1 MSKIFIIA
9 EAGVNHN
16 GSIELAKRLVD
27 VAVDAGCDAVKFQ
40 TFKAKNL
47 VSKQAQK
54 ADYQKKTT
62 SANGSQLDM
71 IKKLELSYEDFNQL
85 KRYCDENHIMFM
97 SSPFDLDS
105 VDFLADLGLSV
116 FKIPSGEITNL
127 PYLRRI
133 NSYKRKVI
141 LSTGMSTLDEIKT
154 ALGILRDCEVAVLHC
169 TTEYPC
175 PYDEVNLRVLQTLKQ
190 ELQVEVGYSDHTK
203 GIEIPI
209 AAIACGATII
219 EKHFTLDKN
228 MKGPDHKASL
238 EPSELRQ
245 MVSAIRNVEA
255 AISGDGI
262 KRPSRSEIKNINIVR
277 KSIVAKCSI
286 HRGEVFSNDNIAAK
300 RPATGLS
307 PMLWDSVIGKQAT
320 RNYGEDDMI
329 DEKI

>member
-1 MSKIFIIA
+1 MNRTFIIA

-40 TFKAKNL
+40 TFKAENVVTKG
-47 VSKQAQK
+47 AEK
-54 ADYQKKTT
+54 AKYQKVT
-62 SANGSQLDM
+62 ANADESQLDM
-71 IKKLELSYEDFNQL
+71 IKKLELSYGDFNHL

-97 SSPFDLDS
+97 SSPFDVDS

-141 LSTGMSTLDEIKT
+141 LSTGMSTLDEIKV
-154 ALGILRDCEVAVLHC
+154 ALEILRNCEIAVLHC

-175 PYDEVNLRVLQTLKQ
+175 PYDEINLRVLQTLKQ
-190 ELQVEVGYSDHTK
+190 ELQVEVGYSDHSK

-209 AAIACGATII
+209 AAVACGATII
-219 EKHFTLDKN
+219 EKHFTLDKS

-262 KRPSRSEIKNINIVR
+262 KRPSQSEIKNINIVR
-277 KSIVAKCSI
+277 KSIVSKCTI
-286 HRGEVFSNDNIAAK
+286 HRGEVFTNDNITTK

-307 PMLWDSVIGKQAT
+307 PMLWDSIIGKRAT
-320 RNYGEDDMI
+320 RDYSEDDMI

>member
-1 MSKIFIIA
+1 MNRTFIIA

-40 TFKAKNL
+40 TFKAENVVTKG
-47 VSKQAQK
+47 AEK
-54 ADYQKKTT
+54 AKYQKVT
-62 SANGSQLDM
+62 ANADESQLDM
-71 IKKLELSYEDFNQL
+71 IKKLELSYGDFNHL

-97 SSPFDLDS
+97 SSPFDVDS

-141 LSTGMSTLDEIKT
+141 LSTGMSTLDEIKV
-154 ALGILRDCEVAVLHC
+154 ALEILRNCEIAVLHC

-175 PYDEVNLRVLQTLKQ
+175 PYDEINLRVLQTLKQ
-190 ELQVEVGYSDHTK
+190 ELQVEVGYSDHSK

-209 AAIACGATII
+209 AAVACGATII
-219 EKHFTLDKN
+219 EKHFTLDKG

-238 EPSELRQ
+238 EPGELRQ

-262 KRPSRSEIKNINIVR
+262 KRPSQSEIKNINIVR
-277 KSIVAKCSI
+277 KSIVSKCTI
-286 HRGEVFSNDNIAAK
+286 HRGEVFTNDNITTK
-300 RPATGLS
+300 RPATGLP
-307 PMLWDSVIGKQAT
+307 PMLWDSIIGKRAT
-320 RNYGEDDMI
+320 RDYSEDDMI